1 MTVSLANTAAFYTHV
16 HEHLF
21 TRLFMSKRVIKR
33 LGWGTRA
40 LKVEHNLLSYCF
52 RHREGR
58 GLWKSMD
65 KANSRTGRKPS
76 SFSLYCLIGCSSSIS
91 DRNNNYK
98 AWSLTS
104 SYTHIGI
111 QAHTSDLESPV
122 QGCFSPSSSLSNTH
136 RPRHKYT
143 DATGC
148 YHSDVTVVG
157 SYGSWPKTGCDCG
170 HLWDG
175 SSKTL
180 KA

>member
-1 MTVSLANTAAFYTHV
+1 MWSTIYSLIASDRKRGGGY
-16 HEHLF
+16 ESQW
-21 TRLFMSKRVIKR
+21 TRPTQGL
-33 LGWGTRA
+33 
-40 LKVEHNLLSYCF
+40 VEN
-52 RHREGR
+52 
-58 GLWKSMD
+58 
-65 KANSRTGRKPS
+65 S

-157 SYGSWPKTGCDCG
+157 SYGS
-170 HLWDG
+170 
-175 SSKTL
+175 
-180 KA
+180 